1 MKLNNQLDILKKVDS
16 SSNSDE
22 LFGIKKISISHFS
35 HKTELVP
42 QIDKN
47 YIFDELTT
55 LSILSGFKFNKRV
68 LIQGIHGTGIYP
80 H

>member
-22 LFGIKKISISHFS
+22 LFGIKKKLVSLIFS

-55 LSILSGFKFNKRV
+55 LSILSGFKFNKEF
-68 LIQGIHGTGIYP
+68 
-80 H
+80 